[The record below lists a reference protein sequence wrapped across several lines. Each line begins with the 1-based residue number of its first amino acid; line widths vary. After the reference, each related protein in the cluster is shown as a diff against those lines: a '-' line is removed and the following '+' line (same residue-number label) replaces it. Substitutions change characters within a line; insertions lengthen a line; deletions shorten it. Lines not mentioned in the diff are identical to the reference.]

1 MGKRGANPEFRL
13 LADAVQDAVA
23 AAIDAGT
30 RPLGCPCGVGY
41 PTGGVPEQ
49 AVWVAADF
57 DAAFPRR
64 TSGGFNRD
72 EVAEL
77 RVRVLVT
84 MTTDDP
90 RLPRARALELEAAVE
105 DALALDPTLGGL
117 VMEARVSGVSG
128 EEAIP
133 EERKR
138 QYGLTVAVAYSA
150 TVQA

>member
-1 MGKRGANPEFRL
+1 MGKRGAVPEFRL

-23 AAIDAGT
+23 TAIDAKT
-30 RPLGCPCGVGY
+30 RPLGSPCGVGY
-41 PTGGVPEQ
+41 PAGGVPEQ
-49 AVWVAADF
+49 AVWVAAGF
-57 DAAFPRR
+57 EASFPRR

-72 EVAEL
+72 EAGEL
-77 RVRVLVT
+77 KVRVVVT
-84 MTTDDP
+84 TTADDP
-90 RLPRARALELEAAVE
+90 TLPREKALALEAAVE
-105 DALALDPTLGGL
+105 DAVAFDPTLGGV
-117 VMEARVSGVSG
+117 VMEARVTGVSG